1 MTAVAPRLFALVL
14 CALPPIRAA
23 ESAAAKPPAAPPVP
37 TEIVSGAAE
46 AVSTEK
52 ETTFTFSNG
61 VTVTGTNLR
70 MTCRELVVVALRS
83 GDAAATLGKQENFKS
98 LVATGGVRIVQND
111 REAMAEKAEIFPG
124 EDMVVLSGNPVIRG
138 TKDQWEQSGAGQRLI
153 LYRGQRRAVFAG
165 PEGTRNRLLLPPL
178 KDLGYDKE
186 KEKPKPGEAAPAAA
200 ASPASPAP
208 ETPAPVITLPIA
220 NPPK

>member
-1 MTAVAPRLFALVL
+1 MIAAAPRLLALLL
-14 CALPPIRAA
+14 CALPPARAA
-23 ESAAAKPPAAPPVP
+23 ESAAAKPPATPPVP
-37 TEIVSGAAE
+37 TEILSGAAE

-61 VTVTGTNLR
+61 VTVTGTNLQ

-98 LVATGGVRIVQND
+98 LVATGGVRIIQND
-111 REAMAEKAEIFPG
+111 REALAEKAEIFPG

-138 TKDQWEQSGAGQRLI
+138 TKDQWEQSGVGQRLV

-186 KEKPKPGEAAPAAA
+186 KPKPGESAPASAPAPAAPA
-200 ASPASPAP
+200 P
-208 ETPAPVITLPIA
+208 ESPAPVITLPIA
-220 NPPK
+220 TPPK